1 MEPRTHAD
9 RRTDCGL
16 GPHIGALKMKHRL
29 TVAVLALLASTL
41 LAVSLAAQTVE
52 EGIQLFNAKKYA
64 DARVALLPYGQTDA
78 SAAFYLGRIE
88 MENNDPDKAADWF
101 EGAVKLNPKSA
112 VYHDWLARSYGTQ
125 AQNASRFRLP
135 FLAKKTKN
143 VLETALAL
151 DPDNLDVRD
160 DLINYYVRAPGF
172 LGGSKEK
179 AREML
184 LEIKKRNAYRGS
196 AATANICA
204 AEKDITCVERE
215 LAGMVT
221 SYPESAA
228 VYSSLAAFYANQKQF
243 DKAFAVLDERLRAK
257 PTELTTLYAVG
268 RTASLSGQ
276 NLDEGERALKAYLA
290 SPTPERGPAPAH
302 VHYRLGT
309 IYEKKGVKDLA
320 REEYRTALQ
329 LNPRHQEAQKALASL
344 K

>member
-1 MEPRTHAD
+1 MNLRVLTAAF
-9 RRTDCGL
+9 
-16 GPHIGALKMKHRL
+16 ALP
-29 TVAVLALLASTL
+29 VLALLAVPLQGQS
-41 LAVSLAAQTVE
+41 VE
-52 EGIQLFNAKKYA
+52 QGIQLFNARKYA
-64 DARVALLPYGQTDA
+64 EARAALLPYGQTDA

-88 MENNDPDKAADWF
+88 LDNNDPDKAADWF

-112 VYHDWLARSYGTQ
+112 VYHNWLARAYGTQ
-125 AQNASRFRLP
+125 AQHANKFRLP
-135 FLAKKTKN
+135 FLARKTKN

-160 DLINYYVRAPGF
+160 DLITYYTQAPGF

-179 AREML
+179 AREVA

-196 AATANICA
+196 MAAANLCA
-204 AEKDITCVERE
+204 ADKDLTCVERE
-215 LAGMVT
+215 LAGMVA
-221 SYPESAA
+221 SYPDSAA
-228 VYSSLAAFYANQKQF
+228 VYASLAAFYANQKQF
-243 DKAFAVLDERLRAK
+243 DKAFAVLDARLRAK
-257 PTELTTLYAVG
+257 PDELTTLYALG

-276 NLDEGERALKAYLA
+276 NLDQGERALKTYLA

-309 IYEKKGVKDLA
+309 IYEKKGAKELA

-329 LNPRHQEAQKALASL
+329 LNPRHEDAQKALAAL